1 MRNRFRLSSILTVLA
16 VSVAVSSAWA
26 GDAFIQGDAARA
38 LQRAEGLLQQRQYQK
53 AAAEF
58 ERASA
63 LAGGA
68 CPECLLGV
76 GRAYRGAGQL
86 DAALQVTRMGL
97 GLLSS
102 PADRAR
108 GYNQLGSLLALKGD
122 MDAAQEAFHK
132 AVELDGSME
141 SQVRSTMADALLKR
155 AADAEAA
162 ARKSEAEEASFS
174 GKGSGA
180 P

>member
-1 MRNRFRLSSILTVLA
+1 MRNRFRLSTILTVLTVTA
-16 VSVAVSSAWA
+16 AVSSAWA
-26 GDAFIQGDAARA
+26 GAASAQGDAASV
-38 LQRAEGLLQQRQYQK
+38 LQRAERLIQQRQYQR

-63 LAGGA
+63 LMGGD
-68 CPECLLGV
+68 CSECLLGV

-86 DAALQVTRMGL
+86 DAALQVTRMAL
-97 GLLSS
+97 ALI
-102 PADRAR
+102 PTPEEKARA
-108 GYNQLGSLLALKGD
+108 YNQLGSLLTLKGD

-141 SQVRSTMADALLKR
+141 DQVRSTLADALLKR
-155 AADAEAA
+155 AADAAEAV
-162 ARKSEAEEASFS
+162 RKYTAEGFAS
-174 GKGSGA
+174 KGSGA